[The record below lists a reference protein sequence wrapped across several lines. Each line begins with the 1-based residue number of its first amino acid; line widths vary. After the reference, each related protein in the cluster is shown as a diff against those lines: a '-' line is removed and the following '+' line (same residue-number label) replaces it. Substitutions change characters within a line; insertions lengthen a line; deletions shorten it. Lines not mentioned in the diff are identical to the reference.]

1 VRTTFD
7 IYVFIFKQ
15 TTGNNKIHCDSLI

>member
-15 TTGNNKIHCDSLI
+15 TTGNYKIHCDSLI